1 MVLFEIIGLVTSIY
15 FVTLAATGTFLW
27 KFLDKKPL
35 AKMSPEE
42 LEEWLIYHR
51 TSKDEK

>member
-1 MVLFEIIGLVTSIY
+1 MDYFQIILIISIYLVTLTGTGMVL
-15 FVTLAATGTFLW
+15 W
-27 KFLDKKPL
+27 RFLDKKHPS
-35 AKMSPEE
+35 KMSPEE